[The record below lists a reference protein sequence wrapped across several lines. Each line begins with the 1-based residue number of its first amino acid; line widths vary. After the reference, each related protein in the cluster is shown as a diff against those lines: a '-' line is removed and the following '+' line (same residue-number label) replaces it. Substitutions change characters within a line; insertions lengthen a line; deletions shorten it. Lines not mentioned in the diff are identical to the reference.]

1 MGIDIYKYDTS
12 LYDFRSL
19 VIEALEINNLE
30 ELHKKENGNSS
41 NGDNIQWDKKF
52 YENNFKFNNLYLE
65 FIKNFIKP
73 LFNDETIVYQKQPEI
88 QFYLSGDTNSSQ
100 FHKDS
105 DYEYPPNQIN
115 FWIPFVDTFSTNTIW
130 IESDI
135 GTNNFCPKGINYG
148 EILKFDGFNFR
159 YGNKVNDT
167 GISTSSICFRV
178 VKYSDFVDANVKF
191 NIGDYFDVI

>member
-30 ELHKKENGNSS
+30 ELHKKENDNSS

-88 QFYLSGDTNSSQ
+88 QFHLSGDTNSSQ
-100 FHKDS
+100 FHKDI
-105 DYEYPPNQIN
+105 DYEYLPNQIN

-130 IESDI
+130 IESNI
-135 GTNNFCPKGINYG
+135 GARDFCPRGIDYG
-148 EILKFDGFNFR
+148 EVLKFDGYNFI

-167 GISTSSICFRV
+167 GISVSSIYFRI
-178 VKYSDFVDANVKF
+178 VKYSDFVDGNVKF
-191 NIGDYFDVI
+191 NIGDYYDVI

>member
-41 NGDNIQWDKKF
+41 NSDNIQWDKKF

-88 QFYLSGDTNSSQ
+88 QFHLSGDTNSSQ

-135 GTNNFCPKGINYG
+135 GTNNFCPKGIDYG

>member
-12 LYDFRSL
+12 LYDFGSL

-73 LFNDETIVYQKQPEI
+73 LFNGETIVYQKQPEI
-88 QFYLSGDTNSSQ
+88 QFYLSGGINSSQ

-105 DYEYPPNQIN
+105 DYGYPPNQIN

-135 GTNNFCPKGINYG
+135 GTNNFYPKGINYG

-178 VKYSDFVDANVKF
+178 VKYSDFVDANIKF